1 MNLLWD
7 LSPTFSEVGAW
18 IRSVVLTFRV
28 GCERRGAKEAYIQ
41 TPGSILKKILVELEK
56 SKAT

>member
-1 MNLLWD
+1 MDLLWD
-7 LSPTFSEVGAW
+7 LSPTFSEAGAW

-28 GCERRGAKEAYIQ
+28 GCEMWGAREAYIQ

-56 SKAT
+56 SRAT